1 MDLDTNGAPVRCGNS
16 VSVAPAAA
24 QYNLYKPEIPALSL
38 ATLGFD
44 PAYIMPRLWRF
55 RKIFRFTYYKLKLQ
69 YDLKLELP
77 KK

>member
-1 MDLDTNGAPVRCGNS
+1 MDLDTTGAPVRCGTS
-16 VSVAPAAA
+16 VSVAAAAA
-24 QYNLYKPEIPALSL
+24 QYNLYKPEIPGLSL

-55 RKIFRFTYYKLKLQ
+55 RKNFRFTYYKLKLQ